1 VAQDE
6 ENIAV
11 RYNAISLTRQKIFKD
26 KSHGRCFNCLV
37 ADHLSGLLPRPYALL
52 EMQRMQPYLT
62 PTALVNARQA
72 FCLTLLSE
80 ANLYPSSV
88 RLTPPHHLQPLSVPV
103 MDHTFRRRSFGFT
116 TDVSPRQQA
125 PESAASS
132 MRCRGVVLLTTS
144 TISVQA

>member
-1 VAQDE
+1 MVGGETEGVVAQDE

-80 ANLYPSSV
+80 ANLY
-88 RLTPPHHLQPLSVPV
+88 TPL
-103 MDHTFRRRSFGFT
+103 
-116 TDVSPRQQA
+116 
-125 PESAASS
+125 
-132 MRCRGVVLLTTS
+132 VLLA
-144 TISVQA
+144 VCA